1 MVRGRPPKYNEELQA
16 RFDDLVDGLYP
27 EGMTKKDDKMAY
39 KNYWHYGIVQ
49 QLAIHLG
56 LSMETIYDWSRVDK
70 DGEEGER
77 FKPEFSDTLKQWQ
90 LITMALLHR
99 ITPILGAEAP
109 ALAIFLRKTKLGEL
123 EISKH
128 ILEAR
133 LTTKNEK
140 NLYVKITHELE
151 EAETLGVDKADIDKV
166 RALLETVRREQTQ
179 KVITVKAENVGDNG
193 KGDNGKE

>member
-1 MVRGRPPKYNEELQA
+1 MTRPSKYNEELQA
-16 RFDDLVDGLYP
+16 RFDTLVDRLYP
-27 EGMTKKDDKMAY
+27 MGMTKRDEKKAFD
-39 KNYWHYGIVQ
+39 NYWHYGIVQ

-56 LSMETIYDWSRVDK
+56 ISMDTVYDWSGVDDK
-70 DGEEGER
+70 GEKGER
-77 FKPEFSDTLKQWQ
+77 FKEEFSETLKRWQ

-133 LTTKNEK
+133 LTTRNEK

-166 RALLETVRREQTQ
+166 RVLLEMVRREQTQ
-179 KVITVKAENVGDNG
+179 KVITTKGESIDGNGKDNG
-193 KGDNGKE
+193 ESK

>member
-1 MVRGRPPKYNEELQA
+1 MVRGRPSKYNEDLQA

-27 EGMTKKDDKMAY
+27 MGATKDDEKKAFD
-39 KNYWHYGIVQ
+39 NYWHYGIVE
-49 QLAIHLG
+49 QLAIYLK
-56 LSMETIYDWSRVDK
+56 LTRDTIYDWAEVDEK
-70 DGEEGER
+70 GEEGER
-77 FKPEFSDTLKQWQ
+77 FKPEFSDTLKRWQ

-179 KVITVKAENVGDNG
+179 KVITTKGESVGDNG
-193 KGDNGKE
+193 KNGDGK